1 MQCYRTEIYITY
13 SQIRSCISTKIKQD
27 DYFGGEFYDYYKIT
41 EEGAKILMN
50 ESNELVYYNS
60 EIDVY
65 VWGICHYGM
74 SWKLIPTSI
83 PI

>member
-1 MQCYRTEIYITY
+1 
-13 SQIRSCISTKIKQD
+13 
-27 DYFGGEFYDYYKIT
+27 
-41 EEGAKILMN
+41 MN